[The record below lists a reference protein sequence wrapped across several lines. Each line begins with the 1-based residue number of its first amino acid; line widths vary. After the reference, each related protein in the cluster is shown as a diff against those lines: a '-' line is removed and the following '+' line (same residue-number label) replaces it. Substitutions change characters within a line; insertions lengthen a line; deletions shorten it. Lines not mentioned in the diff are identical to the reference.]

1 MKTRELQR
9 IWWDWLSTAERLN
22 RSLAEQQAALTVRD
36 TNRIEAIQPEIESM
50 MALLNEIDQNAVAMT
65 KQLAGKLEAQPT
77 LRSIVAALPEAEA
90 RQFDALAN
98 RLRVVGSNLQE
109 RIERNRL
116 LIENELT
123 YVGGSLFL
131 IAKAAQEQE
140 GDFATSTPGPVLVNQ
155 VA

>member
-22 RSLAEQQAALTVRD
+22 RSLAEQQAALTLRD
-36 TNRIEAIQPEIESM
+36 ATRIEEIQPELETM
-50 MALLNEIDQNAVAMT
+50 LARLNEIDQNAVALT
-65 KQLAGKLEAQPT
+65 KSLAEQLGTLPT
-77 LRSIVAALPEAEA
+77 LRSIVQALSAAEA
-90 RQFDALAN
+90 RQVESLAN
-98 RLRVVGSNLQE
+98 RLTIVGANLQD
-109 RIERNRL
+109 RITHNRK

-123 YVGGSLFL
+123 YVGGSLCL

-140 GDFATSTPGPVLVNQ
+140 GDFSAAQAGPVLVNQ